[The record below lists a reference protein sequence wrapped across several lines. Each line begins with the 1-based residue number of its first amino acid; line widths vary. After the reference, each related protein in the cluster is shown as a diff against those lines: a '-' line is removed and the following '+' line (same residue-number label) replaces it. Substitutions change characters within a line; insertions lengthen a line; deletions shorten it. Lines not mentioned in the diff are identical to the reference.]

1 RSFAEG
7 MRLALVILP
16 SIMAVGTAAILVA
29 QHTPLFDWLGRPL
42 EPVIAL
48 LGIPDPEVVAPAS
61 LVGISEMFLPALL
74 TVGAAV
80 EAKFFIAVLS
90 LPQLLVF
97 PATLPPLLELDGP
110 VRLRDCI
117 VLFLLRPAISI
128 PLVALIT
135 HLVF

>member
-48 LGIPDPEVVAPAS
+48 LGIPDPAVVAPAS
-61 LVGISEMFLPALL
+61 LVGISEMCLPALL

-80 EAKFFIAVLS
+80 EAEFFIAVLS
-90 LPQLLVF
+90 LPHILSF
-97 PATLPPLLELDGP
+97 PAAITLLLELDVP

-117 VLFLLRPAISI
+117 ALFLLRTAISI
-128 PLVALIT
+128 PLVALLS